1 MNFNI
6 KSALP
11 LDATQL
17 QGHVIKFRQIPNFA
31 DGKRVNGEQICVCIK
46 VAKKETM
53 GYIAQF
59 TADNGLEVLV
69 TSFKEMSDIR
79 PGEYLI
85 VVGVLKRNTRES
97 VIFDEETN
105 EEVSFHKVYLDSQ
118 KKTLACK
125 DREQYLRF
133 FVTTNS
139 YHLFRKTF
147 PLLFEDGYKHAFEM
161 KKNDGAHEGKFY
173 CNHC

>member
-11 LDATQL
+11 IDATQL
-17 QGHVIKFRQIPNFA
+17 HRYVTKFREIPNYI
-31 DGKRVNGEQICVCIK
+31 DGKSVIGEKICLCIK

-53 GYIAQF
+53 GYITQF

-105 EEVSFHKVYLDSQ
+105 EEVSFHKIYVDSQ

-133 FVTTNS
+133 FITTNS

-161 KKNDGAHEGKFY
+161 RKIDATNKGNFY
-173 CNHC
+173 F